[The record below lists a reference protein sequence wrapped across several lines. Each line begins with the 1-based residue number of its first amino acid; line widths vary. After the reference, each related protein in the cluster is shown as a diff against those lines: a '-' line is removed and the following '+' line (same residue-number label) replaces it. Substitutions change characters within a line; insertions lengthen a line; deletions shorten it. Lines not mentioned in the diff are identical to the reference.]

1 LFDLAS
7 LEVLSFGHAG
17 DKGTKAMKCPKCQAE
32 NTSDSRFCKKCAG
45 PLPSSLEIG
54 ISQTET
60 LETSR
65 EKLTTGSTFAGR
77 YQIIE
82 ELGQGGMGVVYQAED
97 TRLKRSVALKFLPE
111 ALSRDRQA
119 LERFEREA
127 QAASALNHP
136 HICII
141 YDIDEHEGRH
151 FIAME
156 LLVGQ
161 TLKQRILGKRR
172 GVDEILAVAL
182 EVADGLEAAHARG
195 IIHRDIKPANIFVT
209 QRGQAK
215 ILDFGL
221 AKLALERQAA
231 AKTLT
236 APEQLTSPGTAVG
249 TVAYMSPEQ
258 ALGKD
263 LDERTDLFSFG
274 VVLYEMATGVL
285 PFQGTTSAAT
295 FNAILNA
302 APTSP
307 VRLNPDV
314 PDALERII
322 DKALEKDREVRYQ
335 SARDLLVDLRRLRRA
350 SVSGRAA
357 APDVAESQR
366 MPSLAVLPFANMSAD
381 KENEYFSDGLAEDII
396 DALTQVPGLRVMAR
410 TSSFAFRGKEQD
422 VREIGARLNVEHIL
436 EGSVRR
442 AGSRIRVTA
451 QLVKANDGYHLW
463 SQRFDREMIDVFA
476 IQDEISQA
484 IVEKLRVRLSADRPL
499 VKRYTENL
507 AAYDLCLKAR
517 YHLLKMT
524 PEGREAGR
532 RYCEQAIALDPNY
545 ALAHVML
552 AESYFWSA
560 FWGSMDPRE
569 AFSRAKSA
577 ALEALRFDDTIA
589 DAHSAL
595 GTVLGSGE
603 FDWPGAER
611 EFRRARELSL
621 SSAVVRYDYAWCYAM
636 WFLYPLGRVEQAL
649 AEMRRA
655 LELDPLD
662 PFTNTLVGLLLHS
675 MRQFEPAIEQLQ
687 HAIDLDPTFS
697 FSHWFLSITY
707 AQNGQ
712 FEEAIAAA
720 EKANQFS
727 GGNALIL
734 GTLGSLYGRAG
745 RTAEARQLLEE
756 LTARRRLTYVPASAL
771 SIVHRGLGEPQES
784 LEWIA
789 KGIEERDPIIVTALK
804 ASPTYDSVRPHPAYQ
819 ALLRKM
825 NLEP

>member
-1 LFDLAS
+1 
-7 LEVLSFGHAG
+7 
-17 DKGTKAMKCPKCQAE
+17 M
-32 NTSDSRFCKKCAG
+32 
-45 PLPSSLEIG
+45 IG
-54 ISQTET
+54 LTVSHYRI
-60 LETSR
+60 L
-65 EKLTTGSTFAGR
+65 EKLGG
-77 YQIIE
+77 
-82 ELGQGGMGVVYQAED
+82 GGMGVVYKAED
-97 TRLKRSVALKFLPE
+97 TRLKRPVALKFLPE
-111 ALSRDRQA
+111 ALSRDRHA
-119 LERFEREA
+119 LERLEREA

-136 HICII
+136 HICTI

-156 LLVGQ
+156 LLEGQ
-161 TLKQRILGKRR
+161 TLNQRIVGQRL
-172 GVDEILAVAL
+172 GVDEIIALAL

-209 QRGQAK
+209 RRGQAK

-221 AKLALERQAA
+221 AKLAPERRAGTE
-231 AKTLT
+231 TLT
-236 APEQLTSPGTAVG
+236 APESLTSPGTAVG

-258 ALGKD
+258 ALGKE
-263 LDERTDLFSFG
+263 LDVSTDLFSFG
-274 VVLYEMATGVL
+274 VVLYEMATGVV
-285 PFQGTTSAAT
+285 PFRGTTSAAI
-295 FNAILNA
+295 FNAILNVV
-302 APTSP
+302 PTSP
-307 VRLNPDV
+307 LRLNPDV
-314 PDALERII
+314 PEALERII
-322 DKALEKDREVRYQ
+322 NKALEKDREVRYQ
-335 SARDLLVDLRRLRRA
+335 SARDMVIDLTRLKRERD
-350 SVSGRAA
+350 SERAA
-357 APDVAESQR
+357 AAPGIGVPPR
-366 MPSLAVLPFANMSAD
+366 IPSLAVLPFTNLSAD
-381 KENEYFSDGLAEDII
+381 RENEYFSDGLAEDII
-396 DALTQVPGLRVMAR
+396 SALAQVPGLRVMAR
-410 TSSFAFRGKEQD
+410 TSAFAFRGKEAD
-422 VREIGARLNVEHIL
+422 VRVIGARLNVENIV

-442 AGSRIRVTA
+442 VGNRIRVTT
-451 QLVKANDGYHLW
+451 QLVKTSDGYHLW
-463 SQRFDREMIDVFA
+463 SQRFDREMTDVFA

-484 IVEKLRVRLSADRPL
+484 IVEKLRLRLSADRPL
-499 VKRYTENL
+499 VKRYTANP

-545 ALAHVML
+545 ALAYVML

-560 FWGSMDPRE
+560 FWGSTDPRE

-577 ALEALRFDDTIA
+577 ALEALRLDDTIA

-611 EFRRARELSL
+611 EFQRALELSL
-621 SSAVVRYDYAWCYAM
+621 SSTVVRYDYAWCYAM

-662 PFTNTLVGLLLHS
+662 PFYNSLLGHLLYS
-675 MRQFEPAIEQLQ
+675 LRQFEPAIEQLQ
-687 HAIDLDPTFS
+687 HAVDLNPTFS
-697 FSHWFLSITY
+697 FSYWFLSITY
-707 AQNGQ
+707 TQNGQ

-727 GGNALIL
+727 GGNALTL

-756 LTARRRLTYVPASAL
+756 LTARRRSAYVPASAL
-771 SIVHRGLGEPQES
+771 AIVHSGLGERQES

-804 ASPTYDSVRPHPAYQ
+804 GSPTYDSLRPYPAYQ

>member
-1 LFDLAS
+1 
-7 LEVLSFGHAG
+7 
-17 DKGTKAMKCPKCQAE
+17 M
-32 NTSDSRFCKKCAG
+32 
-45 PLPSSLEIG
+45 IG
-54 ISQTET
+54 KTISH
-60 LETSR
+60 
-65 EKLTTGSTFAGR
+65 
-77 YQIIE
+77 YQILEKI
-82 ELGQGGMGVVYQAED
+82 GGGGMGVVYKAED
-97 TRLKRSVALKFLPE
+97 TRLKRLVALKFLPE
-111 ALSRDRQA
+111 DLSRDRHA
-119 LERFEREA
+119 LERFEHEA

-136 HICII
+136 HICTI
-141 YDIDEHEGRH
+141 YDIDEHEGQR

-156 LLVGQ
+156 LIEGQ
-161 TLKQRILGKRR
+161 TLKQSILGK
-172 GVDEILAVAL
+172 GLGLDEILAVAL
-182 EVADGLEAAHARG
+182 EAADALEAAHAKG

-209 QRGQAK
+209 RRGQAK

-221 AKLALERQAA
+221 AKLMPESRSAA
-231 AKTLT
+231 ETLT
-236 APEQLTSPGTAVG
+236 ARPEAHAAPEPLTSPGTAAG

-258 ALGKD
+258 ALGKN
-263 LDERTDLFSFG
+263 LDARTDVFSFG
-274 VVLYEMATGVL
+274 VVLYEMATGNL
-285 PFQGTTSAAT
+285 PFRGETSAAL
-295 FNAILNA
+295 FDSILHQ

-314 PDALERII
+314 PETLERII
-322 DKALEKDREVRYQ
+322 NKALEKDRELRYQ
-335 SARDLLVDLRRLRRA
+335 SAKEMLIDLTRLKRERE
-350 SVSGRAA
+350 SGRAI
-357 APDVAESQR
+357 APGVAVAPR
-366 MPSLAVLPFANMSAD
+366 IPSLAVLPFTNMSAE

-410 TSSFAFRGKEQD
+410 TSSFAFRGKEAD

-451 QLVKANDGYHLW
+451 QLVKASDGYHLW
-463 SQRFDREMIDVFA
+463 SQRFDRELTDVFA

-484 IVEKLRVRLSADRPL
+484 IVEKLRVRLAAGRPL
-499 VKRYTENL
+499 IKRYTENL

-517 YHLLKMT
+517 HRLLKMT

-532 RYCEQAIALDPNY
+532 QYCEQAIVLDPNY

-560 FWGSMDPRE
+560 FWGSTDPRE
-569 AFSRAKSA
+569 AFFRAKSA
-577 ALEALRFDDTIA
+577 ALEALRLDDTIA

-603 FDWPGAER
+603 FDWAGAER
-611 EFRRARELSL
+611 EFQRALELSL
-621 SSAVVRYDYAWCYAM
+621 SSAVVRYDFAWCYAM
-636 WFLYPLGRVEQAL
+636 WFLYPQGRVGQAL
-649 AEMRRA
+649 AEIRRA

-662 PFTNTLVGLLLHS
+662 PFFNSLSGHLIYSL
-675 MRQFEPAIEQLQ
+675 RQFEPAIEQLQ
-687 HAIDLDPTFS
+687 RAVDLDPTFP
-697 FSHWFLSITY
+697 FSYWFLSITY
-707 AQNGQ
+707 AQSGQ

-727 GGNALIL
+727 RGNALTL

-745 RTAEARQLLEE
+745 RTSEARQVLEV
-756 LTARRRLTYVPASAL
+756 LTARRRSDYVPASAL
-771 SIVHRGLGEPQES
+771 AIVYRGLGERQES

-804 ASPTYDSVRPHPAYQ
+804 PSPTYDSVRSHPAYK

>member
-1 LFDLAS
+1 
-7 LEVLSFGHAG
+7 
-17 DKGTKAMKCPKCQAE
+17 M
-32 NTSDSRFCKKCAG
+32 
-45 PLPSSLEIG
+45 IG
-54 ISQTET
+54 LTVSHYRI
-60 LETSR
+60 L
-65 EKLTTGSTFAGR
+65 EKLGG
-77 YQIIE
+77 
-82 ELGQGGMGVVYQAED
+82 GGMGVVYKAED
-97 TRLKRSVALKFLPE
+97 TRLKRPVALKFLPE
-111 ALSRDRQA
+111 ALSRDRHA

-136 HICII
+136 HICTI

-156 LLVGQ
+156 LLEGQ
-161 TLKQRILGKRR
+161 TLKQCILGKRL
-172 GVDEILAVAL
+172 GVDEILTVAL
-182 EVADGLEAAHARG
+182 EVADGLEAAHTRG

-209 QRGQAK
+209 RRGQAK

-221 AKLALERQAA
+221 AKLAPERRAA
-231 AKTLT
+231 AETPAALPATYT
-236 APEQLTSPGTAVG
+236 APERLTSPGTAVG

-258 ALGKD
+258 ALGKG
-263 LDERTDLFSFG
+263 LDARTDLFSLG
-274 VVLYEMATGVL
+274 VVLYEMATGNL
-285 PFQGTTSAAT
+285 PFRGDTSVAL
-295 FNAILNA
+295 FDSLLHQ

-335 SARDLLVDLRRLRRA
+335 SARELVVDLTRLKRERDT
-350 SVSGRAA
+350 GRAT
-357 APDVAESQR
+357 APGVAEPPR
-366 MPSLAVLPFANMSAD
+366 IPSLAVLPFANLSAD

-410 TSSFAFRGKEQD
+410 TSAFAFRGKEAD

-436 EGSVRR
+436 EGSVRS

-451 QLVKANDGYHLW
+451 QLVKASDGYHLW
-463 SQRFDREMIDVFA
+463 SQRFDREMTDVFA

-484 IVEKLRVRLSADRPL
+484 IVEKLRLRLAGDRPL

-524 PEGREAGR
+524 QEGREAGR

-545 ALAHVML
+545 ALAYIVL
-552 AESYFWSA
+552 SESYLWSA
-560 FWGSMDPRE
+560 FWGSTNPRE
-569 AFSRAKSA
+569 AFPRAKSA
-577 ALEALRFDDTIA
+577 ALEALRLDDTIA

-603 FDWPGAER
+603 FDWQGAER
-611 EFRRARELSL
+611 EFRRALELNP
-621 SSAVVRYDYAWCYAM
+621 SSAAIRYDYAWCYAM
-636 WFLYPLGRVEQAL
+636 WFLLPLGRGEQAIT
-649 AEMRRA
+649 EMRRA

-662 PFTNTLVGLLLHS
+662 PFYNSLLGCLLYLT
-675 MRQFEPAIEQLQ
+675 RQFEPAIAQLQ
-687 HAIDLDPTFS
+687 HAIDLDPTF
-697 FSHWFLSITY
+697 FFPYWFLSVAY
-707 AQNGQ
+707 RLNGRLD
-712 FEEAIAAA
+712 ESIAAA
-720 EKANQFS
+720 EKANELS
-727 GGNALIL
+727 GGNAL
-734 GTLGSLYGRAG
+734 TLGALGSAYGLAG

-756 LTARRRLTYVPASAL
+756 LTARRRLTYVPASAFTFVL
-771 SIVHRGLGEPQES
+771 GGLGEQAGS
-784 LEWIA
+784 LEWITR
-789 KGIEERDPIIVTALK
+789 GIEERDPILVTSFK
-804 ASPTYDSVRPHPAYQ
+804 ISPSFDRLRSHQTFR

>member
-1 LFDLAS
+1 VA
-7 LEVLSFGHAG
+7 V
-17 DKGTKAMKCPKCQAE
+17 KCPKCQTE
-32 NTSDSRFCKKCAG
+32 NADTSLFCSGCGTKLEAAG
-45 PLPSSLEIG
+45 EFSLFQTDTLQAPLGEFAA
-54 ISQTET
+54 
-60 LETSR
+60 
-65 EKLTTGSTFAGR
+65 GSTFAGR

-82 ELGQGGMGVVYQAED
+82 ELGRGGMGLVYKAED
-97 TRLKRSVALKFLPE
+97 TRLKRPVALKFLPE
-111 ALSRDRQA
+111 ALSHDRQG

-136 HICII
+136 DICTI

-156 LLVGQ
+156 LLEGQ
-161 TLKQRILGKRR
+161 TLKQRIVGKRLSIE
-172 GVDEILAVAL
+172 EILTVAL
-182 EVADGLEAAHARG
+182 EVAGGLEAAHARG
-195 IIHRDIKPANIFVT
+195 IIHRDIKPANIFIT
-209 QRGQAK
+209 RHGPAK

-221 AKLALERQAA
+221 AKLAPERSAA
-231 AKTLT
+231 AETVT
-236 APEQLTSPGTAVG
+236 APEPLTRPGTAAG

-263 LDERTDLFSFG
+263 LDTRTDLFSLG
-274 VVLYEMATGVL
+274 VVLYEMVTGSL
-285 PFQGTTSAAT
+285 PFRGDTSAAV
-295 FNAILNA
+295 FDGILHR

-307 VRLNPDV
+307 ALLNPDV
-314 PDALERII
+314 PEALERII
-322 DKALEKDREVRYQ
+322 NKALEKDREVRYQ
-335 SARDLLVDLRRLRRA
+335 SAKEMFADLMRLERERD
-350 SVSGRAA
+350 SGRASA
-357 APDVAESQR
+357 APGVTEYGR
-366 MPSLAVLPFANMSAD
+366 IPSLAVLPFANLSAD

-410 TSSFAFRGKEQD
+410 TSSFAFRGKEAD

-442 AGSRIRVTA
+442 AGNRIRITA
-451 QLVKANDGYHLW
+451 QLVKASDGYHLW
-463 SQRFDREMIDVFA
+463 SQRFDREMTDVFA

-484 IVEKLRVRLSADRPL
+484 IVEKLRLRLAGDRPL
-499 VKRYTENL
+499 IKRYTENL

-545 ALAHVML
+545 ALAHVIL

-560 FWGSMDPRE
+560 FWGSTDPRE

-577 ALEALRFDDTIA
+577 ALKAIGLDGTIA

-611 EFRRARELSL
+611 EFQQAQELSL
-621 SSAVVRYDYAWCYAM
+621 SSAVVRYDYVWCYAM
-636 WFLYPLGRVEQAL
+636 WFLFPLGRVEKAL

-662 PFTNTLVGLLLHS
+662 PFYNSLLGHLIHS
-675 MRQFEPAIEQLQ
+675 LRQFEPAVAQLR
-687 HAIDLDPTFS
+687 HAVDLDPTFS
-697 FSHWFLSITY
+697 LSYWLLSVTY
-707 AQNGQ
+707 RQMGRL
-712 FEEAIAAA
+712 EKAIAAA

-727 GGNALIL
+727 GGNALTL
-734 GTLGSLYGRAG
+734 GTLGGLYGQAG

-756 LTARRRLTYVPASAL
+756 LTGRRRSTYVPASAL
-771 SIVHRGLGEPQES
+771 SSVYSGLGERKET
-784 LEWIA
+784 LEWMSR
-789 KGIEERDPIIVTALK
+789 GIDERDPIIVTALK
-804 ASPTYDSVRPHPAYQ
+804 PSPTYDAVRSQPAYH